1 MEVKKAI
8 VLDMDNTLECGV
20 RNNSPERNYT
30 MFLRPGIDEVV
41 EKLKQAKERK
51 IDIILCTTGNNNW
64 VERFLSL
71 KPEFRELFTKIY
83 SRDNQR
89 EWQGIISY
97 EEFPIEST
105 FWNSNGKPVTTW
117 GYNSVLFIDDA
128 PAVKDNLEKIY
139 ADNTGNREGVMKIIK
154 AFSKFL
160 PDEIYEG
167 RKKYDK
173 DYLAKVMKYLPEN
186 ILSKFPSKKI
196 DTTFFKIPFYN
207 IDYYKLTGIFDLL
220 NDPNINSE
228 TREKIIQLIK
238 TVEND
243 PGCRMI
249 CEEVDRFMEKEF
261 APGLI
266 MAEKNHEQEL
276 KSYLDKTFEFELGM
290 LPNTSYKCPQAV
302 FDEYMSQDRKGPY
315 EGILPEVISINSA
328 VNSLIRQEGV
338 IENIG
343 NDGTE
348 KKENEQNAQQTGEQ
362 K

>member
-51 IDIILCTTGNNNW
+51 IDIILCTTGNNKW

-105 FWNSNGKPVTTW
+105 FWNPNGKPVTTW
-117 GYNSVLFIDDA
+117 GYNCVLFIDDA

-160 PDEIYEG
+160 PDEICKG
-167 RKKYDK
+167 RRKYDK
-173 DYLAKVMKYLPEN
+173 DDLAKAMKYLPEN
-186 ILSKFPSKKI
+186 ILSKFPSKQI
-196 DTTFFKIPFYN
+196 DTTFFEIPFYN
-207 IDYYKLTGIFDLL
+207 IDYSELTGIFDLL
-220 NDPNINSE
+220 NDPNIIPE
-228 TREKIIQLIK
+228 TREKIIQKIRHI
-238 TVEND
+238 END

-249 CEEVDRFMEKEF
+249 CEEVDKFMEKEF
-261 APGLI
+261 TPGLT

-276 KSYLDKTFEFELGM
+276 KSYRAKAFELRW
-290 LPNTSYKCPQAV
+290 LPDTSYKCPQAV

-348 KKENEQNAQQTGEQ
+348 KKENEQNIQQTGEQ

>member
-51 IDIILCTTGNNNW
+51 IDIILCTTGNNKW

-105 FWNSNGKPVTTW
+105 FWNPNGKPVTTW

-128 PAVKDNLEKIY
+128 PGVKDNLEKIY
-139 ADNTGNREGVMKIIK
+139 ADNTGNREGVMKIIQ

-160 PDEIYEG
+160 PDEICKG
-167 RKKYDK
+167 RKYDK
-173 DYLAKVMKYLPEN
+173 DDLAKAMKYLPEN

-196 DTTFFKIPFYN
+196 DTTFFNIPFYN
-207 IDYYKLTGIFDLL
+207 IDYNEITGIFDLL
-220 NDPNINSE
+220 NDPNISSE
-228 TREKIIQLIK
+228 TREKIIQKIRHI
-238 TVEND
+238 END

-249 CEEVDRFMEKEF
+249 CEEVDKFMEKEF
-261 APGLI
+261 APGLT

-276 KSYLDKTFEFELGM
+276 KSYRAKAFELRW
-290 LPNTSYKCPQAV
+290 LPDTSYKCPQAV

>member
-1 MEVKKAI
+1 
-8 VLDMDNTLECGV
+8 
-20 RNNSPERNYT
+20 

-41 EKLKQAKERK
+41 TKLQQAKEK
-51 IDIILCTTGNNNW
+51 GIDIILCTTGNNNW
-64 VERFLSL
+64 VERFLTL

-89 EWQGIISY
+89 EWQNISSY

-105 FWNSNGKPVTTW
+105 FWNPNGKPVTTW

-128 PAVKDNLEKIY
+128 PAVEDNLKKIY
-139 ADNTGNREGVMKIIK
+139 ADNTGHLEGVWKIIE
-154 AFSKFL
+154 AFSEFL
-160 PDEIYEG
+160 PDEIYEEIEN
-167 RKKYDK
+167 YDK
-173 DYLAKVMKYLPEN
+173 DDLAKVMKYLPEN

-238 TVEND
+238 HVEND
-243 PGCRMI
+243 PGCKMI

-261 APGLI
+261 TPGLT
-266 MAEKNHEQEL
+266 MTEKDHEQER
-276 KSYLDKTFEFELGM
+276 KSYNDKTRELSK
-290 LPNTSYKCPQAV
+290 LPHSSHKCPQAV

-348 KKENEQNAQQTGEQ
+348 KKENEQNIQQTGEQ

>member
-51 IDIILCTTGNNNW
+51 IDIILCTTGNNKW

-105 FWNSNGKPVTTW
+105 FWNPNGKPVTTW

-160 PDEIYEG
+160 PDEICKG
-167 RKKYDK
+167 RRKFDK
-173 DYLAKVMKYLPEN
+173 DDLAKAMKYLPEN
-186 ILSKFPSKKI
+186 ILSKFPSKQI
-196 DTTFFKIPFYN
+196 DTTFFEIPFYN
-207 IDYYKLTGIFDLL
+207 IDYSELTGIFDLL
-220 NDPNINSE
+220 NDPNIIPE
-228 TREKIIQLIK
+228 TREKIIQKIRHI
-238 TVEND
+238 END

-249 CEEVDRFMEKEF
+249 CEEVDKFMEKEF
-261 APGLI
+261 APGLT

-276 KSYLDKTFEFELGM
+276 KSYRAKAFELRW
-290 LPNTSYKCPQAV
+290 LPDTAYKCPQAV

-348 KKENEQNAQQTGEQ
+348 KKENEQNIQQTGEQ

>member
-51 IDIILCTTGNNNW
+51 IDIILCTTGNNKW
-64 VERFLSL
+64 VERFLAL

-160 PDEIYEG
+160 PDEICKG
-167 RKKYDK
+167 RRKFDK
-173 DYLAKVMKYLPEN
+173 DDLAKAMKYLPEN
-186 ILSKFPSKKI
+186 ILSKFPSKQI
-196 DTTFFKIPFYN
+196 DTTFFEIPFYN
-207 IDYYKLTGIFDLL
+207 IDYSELTGIFDLL
-220 NDPNINSE
+220 NDPNIIPE
-228 TREKIIQLIK
+228 TREKIIQKIRHI
-238 TVEND
+238 END

-249 CEEVDRFMEKEF
+249 CEEVDKFMEKEF
-261 APGLI
+261 APGLT

-276 KSYLDKTFEFELGM
+276 KSYRAKAFELRW
-290 LPNTSYKCPQAV
+290 LPDTAYKCPQAV

-348 KKENEQNAQQTGEQ
+348 KKENEQNIQQTGEQ

>member
-41 EKLKQAKERK
+41 TKLQQAKEK
-51 IDIILCTTGNNNW
+51 GIDIILCTTGNNNW
-64 VERFLSL
+64 VERFLTL

-83 SRDNQR
+83 SRDNKR
-89 EWQGIISY
+89 EWQNISSY

-105 FWNSNGKPVTTW
+105 LWNPNGKPVTTW

-128 PAVKDNLEKIY
+128 QGVKNDLEKIY
-139 ADNTGNREGVMKIIK
+139 ADITGDFEGAGKIIE
-154 AFSKFL
+154 AFSEFL
-160 PDEIYEG
+160 PDEIYEEIEN
-167 RKKYDK
+167 YDK
-173 DYLAKVMKYLPEN
+173 DDLAKVMKYLPEN
-186 ILSKFPSKKI
+186 VLSKFPSKQI
-196 DTTFFKIPFYN
+196 DTTFFEIPFYN
-207 IDYYKLTGIFDLL
+207 IDYNELTGIFDLL
-220 NDPNINSE
+220 NDPNIIPE
-228 TREKIIQLIK
+228 TREKIIQKIRHI
-238 TVEND
+238 END
-243 PGCRMI
+243 SGCRMI
-249 CEEVDRFMEKEF
+249 CEEVDKFMEKEF
-261 APGLI
+261 APGLT
-266 MAEKNHEQEL
+266 MAKKDHEQEI
-276 KSYLDKTFEFELGM
+276 KSYISKAREFRR
-290 LPNTSYKCPQAV
+290 LPNTSHKCPQAV

-315 EGILPEVISINSA
+315 EGILPKVISINSA

-348 KKENEQNAQQTGEQ
+348 KKENEQNSQQTGEQ

>member
-41 EKLKQAKERK
+41 TKLQQAKEK
-51 IDIILCTTGNNNW
+51 GIDIILCTTGNNNW
-64 VERFLSL
+64 VERFLTL

-89 EWQGIISY
+89 EWQNISSY

-105 FWNSNGKPVTTW
+105 FWNPNGKPVTTW

-128 PAVKDNLEKIY
+128 PAVEDNLEKIY
-139 ADNTGNREGVMKIIK
+139 ADNTGNLEGVYKIIE
-154 AFSKFL
+154 AFSEFI
-160 PDEIYEG
+160 PDEIYEEIEN
-167 RKKYDK
+167 YDK
-173 DYLAKVMKYLPEN
+173 DDLAKVMKYLPEN

-220 NDPNINSE
+220 NDPNIIPE
-228 TREKIIQLIK
+228 TREKIIQKIRHI
-238 TVEND
+238 END

-249 CEEVDRFMEKEF
+249 CEEVDKFMEKEF
-261 APGLI
+261 APGLT

-276 KSYLDKTFEFELGM
+276 KSYRAKAFELRW
-290 LPNTSYKCPQAV
+290 LPDTSYKCPQAV

-315 EGILPEVISINSA
+315 EGILPKVISINSV

-348 KKENEQNAQQTGEQ
+348 KKENEQNIQQTGEQ

>member
-64 VERFLSL
+64 VGRFLSL
-71 KPEFRELFTKIY
+71 KPEFREIFTKIY
-83 SRDNQR
+83 SRDNKR
-89 EWQGIISY
+89 EWQYINF

-105 FWNSNGKPVTTW
+105 FWDPNGKPVTTW

-128 PAVKDNLEKIY
+128 PGVKNELEKIY
-139 ADNTGNREGVMKIIK
+139 VDNTGNTEGVYKIIE
-154 AFSKFL
+154 AFSEFI
-160 PDEIYEG
+160 PDEIYEEIEN
-167 RKKYDK
+167 YDK
-173 DYLAKVMKYLPEN
+173 DDLAKVMKYLPEN

-196 DTTFFKIPFYN
+196 DTTFFNIPFYN
-207 IDYYKLTGIFDLL
+207 IDYNEITGIFDLL

-228 TREKIIQLIK
+228 NREKIIQKIRHI
-238 TVEND
+238 END
-243 PGCRMI
+243 HGCRMI
-249 CEEVDRFMEKEF
+249 CEEVDKFMEKEF
-261 APGLI
+261 EPGLT

-276 KSYLDKTFEFELGM
+276 ESYRDKAFELRW
-290 LPNTSYKCPQAV
+290 LPYTSYKCPQAV

-348 KKENEQNAQQTGEQ
+348 KKENEQNIQQTGEQ

>member
-51 IDIILCTTGNNNW
+51 IDIILCTTGNNKW

-89 EWQGIISY
+89 EWQEIISY

-105 FWNSNGKPVTTW
+105 FWNPNGKPVTTW

-128 PAVKDNLEKIY
+128 PGVKDNLEKIY
-139 ADNTGNREGVMKIIK
+139 ADNTGNREGVMKIIQ

-160 PDEIYEG
+160 PDEICKG
-167 RKKYDK
+167 RKYDK
-173 DYLAKVMKYLPEN
+173 DDLAKAMKYLPEN

-196 DTTFFKIPFYN
+196 DTTFFNIPFYN
-207 IDYYKLTGIFDLL
+207 IDYNEITGIFDLL
-220 NDPNINSE
+220 NDPNISSE
-228 TREKIIQLIK
+228 TREKIIQKIRHI
-238 TVEND
+238 END

-249 CEEVDRFMEKEF
+249 CEEVDKFMEKEF
-261 APGLI
+261 APGLT

-276 KSYLDKTFEFELGM
+276 KSYRAKAFELRW
-290 LPNTSYKCPQAV
+290 LPDTSYKCPQAV

>member
-51 IDIILCTTGNNNW
+51 IDIILCTTGNNKW

-105 FWNSNGKPVTTW
+105 FWNPNGKPVTTW

-128 PAVKDNLEKIY
+128 PGVKDNLEKIY
-139 ADNTGNREGVMKIIK
+139 ADNTGNREGVMKIIQ

-160 PDEIYEG
+160 PDEICKG
-167 RKKYDK
+167 RKYDK
-173 DYLAKVMKYLPEN
+173 DDLAKAMKYLPEN

-196 DTTFFKIPFYN
+196 DTTFFTIPFYN
-207 IDYYKLTGIFDLL
+207 IDYNEITGIFDLL
-220 NDPNINSE
+220 NDPNISSE
-228 TREKIIQLIK
+228 TREKIIQKIRHI
-238 TVEND
+238 END

-249 CEEVDRFMEKEF
+249 CEEVDKFMEKEF
-261 APGLI
+261 APGLT

-276 KSYLDKTFEFELGM
+276 KSYRAKAFELRW
-290 LPNTSYKCPQAV
+290 LPDTSYKCPQAV

>member
-41 EKLKQAKERK
+41 TKLQQAKEK
-51 IDIILCTTGNNNW
+51 GIDIILCTTGNNNW
-64 VERFLSL
+64 VGRFLSL
-71 KPEFRELFTKIY
+71 KPEFREIFTKIY
-83 SRDNQR
+83 SRDNKR
-89 EWQGIISY
+89 EWQYINF
-97 EEFPIEST
+97 EEFPIEIT
-105 FWNSNGKPVTTW
+105 FWDHNGKPVTTW

-128 PAVKDNLEKIY
+128 PGVKNELEKIY
-139 ADNTGNREGVMKIIK
+139 VDNTGNTEGVYKIIE
-154 AFSKFL
+154 AFSEFI
-160 PDEIYEG
+160 PDEIYEEIEN
-167 RKKYDK
+167 YDK
-173 DYLAKVMKYLPEN
+173 DDLAKVMKYLPEN

-196 DTTFFKIPFYN
+196 DTTFFNIPFYN
-207 IDYYKLTGIFDLL
+207 IDYNEITGIFDLL
-220 NDPNINSE
+220 NDPNISSE
-228 TREKIIQLIK
+228 NREKIIQKIRHI
-238 TVEND
+238 END

-249 CEEVDRFMEKEF
+249 CEEVDKFMEKEF
-261 APGLI
+261 APGLT

-276 KSYLDKTFEFELGM
+276 KSYRAKAFELRW
-290 LPNTSYKCPQAV
+290 LPDTSYKCPQAV

-348 KKENEQNAQQTGEQ
+348 KKENEQNIQQTGEQ

>member
-41 EKLKQAKERK
+41 TKLQQAKEK
-51 IDIILCTTGNNNW
+51 GIDIILCTTGNNNW

-105 FWNSNGKPVTTW
+105 FWNPNGKPVTTW

-139 ADNTGNREGVMKIIK
+139 ADNTGNREGVMKIIQ

-160 PDEIYEG
+160 PDEICKG
-167 RKKYDK
+167 RRKYDK
-173 DYLAKVMKYLPEN
+173 DDLAKAMKYLPEN
-186 ILSKFPSKKI
+186 ILSKFPSKQI
-196 DTTFFKIPFYN
+196 DTTFFNIPFYN
-207 IDYYKLTGIFDLL
+207 IDYNEITGIFDLL
-220 NDPNINSE
+220 NDPNISSE
-228 TREKIIQLIK
+228 NREKIIQKIRHI
-238 TVEND
+238 ENN

-249 CEEVDRFMEKEF
+249 CEEVDKFMEKEF
-261 APGLI
+261 VPGLT
-266 MAEKNHEQEL
+266 MAEKDHEQEI
-276 KSYLDKTFEFELGM
+276 KSYISKAREFRW
-290 LPNTSYKCPQAV
+290 LPDTSYKCPQAV